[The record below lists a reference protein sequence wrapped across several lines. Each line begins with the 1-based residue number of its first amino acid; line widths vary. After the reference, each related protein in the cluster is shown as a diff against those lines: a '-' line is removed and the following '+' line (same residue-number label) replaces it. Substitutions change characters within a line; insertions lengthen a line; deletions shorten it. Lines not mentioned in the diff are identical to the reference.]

1 MVFIRYLLEIRAQV
15 TVLFL
20 KLIIEGTLY
29 KRSPYFVGSF
39 FFLVFFIF
47 LFTISLTRKVL
58 PIAFT

>member
-39 FFLVFFIF
+39 FYIYFIFFI
-47 LFTISLTRKVL
+47 
-58 PIAFT
+58 